1 MGHGVQHGHPD
12 VYHTRLTYMLNSSM
26 PASYGKVSV
35 YNGAVAGTL
44 STFMSACVRNHLP
57 EQVDLVLIE
66 YAVND
71 LPCHPF
77 DSDQRMGF
85 ERLLRKVLN
94 YPKRPAVVLV
104 NTYQWF
110 NVKGEYTGHVEADFM
125 EYGSYYGLPV
135 VSLKAA
141 AHELMDT
148 GVDGFWVN
156 TTRWAAIEDRERW
169 VEGGRLRG

>member
-1 MGHGVQHGHPD
+1 
-12 VYHTRLTYMLNSSM
+12 MLSSSM
-26 PASYGKVSV
+26 PPSYGNVSI

-57 EQVDLVLIE
+57 EDVDLVLVE

-71 LPCHPF
+71 LPGHLL

-110 NVKGEYTGHVEADFM
+110 NVKGSYWGNVEADFS
-125 EYGSYYGLPV
+125 EYASYYGLPT

-148 GVDGFWVN
+148 GADGFWVN
-156 TTRWAAIEDRERW
+156 TTRVAALPDRER
-169 VEGGRLRG
+169 